1 MSAYLQ
7 LFNEQQ
13 KNALLKTRAAERKL
27 GECVELPT
35 SADLK
40 IALAASNARFV
51 LLGIPE
57 DIGVR
62 ANLGLGGAHTAW
74 QPALQSLLN
83 IQSTSAFSGN
93 ELLVL
98 GSIDCAEWMHAAQS
112 ASIIELRQLVAQID
126 DVVYPIIQSIVA
138 AGKIPIVVGGGHNN
152 AYPLLKGTSLA
163 LHKAINCINMD
174 AHSDYRIMEGRHSG
188 NGFRYALHEGYL
200 NRYALVG
207 LHENY
212 NSAAVLADL
221 HDNAS
226 IAFSFYEDI
235 FIRQRISYTS
245 ALQQALAHTSGLPTG
260 LELDLDCIEHTLS
273 SASSPSGMT
282 VLQARQY
289 ISYMAQHADCRY
301 IHLTEGAAQ
310 LDNGQQSS
318 SIGKLIAYLISDCI
332 KSFPA

>member
-27 GECVELPT
+27 GECVDLPSST
-35 SADLK
+35 DVATA
-40 IALAASNARFV
+40 IAASSARFV

-74 QPALQSLLN
+74 IPALQSLLN
-83 IQSTSAFSGN
+83 IQSTTAFLGN

-98 GSIDCAEWMHAAQS
+98 GSVDCAEWMHAAEA
-112 ASIIELRQLVAQID
+112 ASVPVLRDIVAQID
-126 DVVYPIIQSIVA
+126 THIFPLIQTIVA

-152 AYPLLKGTSLA
+152 AYPIIKGVSLG
-163 LHKAINCINMD
+163 LQQAINCINMD

-188 NGFRYALHEGYL
+188 NGFRYARHEGYL

-212 NSAAVLADL
+212 NSAAVVADM
-221 HDNAS
+221 HADAN

-235 FIRQRISYTS
+235 FIRQRMSYTT
-245 ALQQALAHTSGLPTG
+245 ALQEAQAHAFGAPTG
-260 LELDLDCIEHTLS
+260 IELDLDCIEHTLS

-289 ISYMAQHADCRY
+289 VSYMAQHADCRY

-318 SIGKLIAYLISDCI
+318 SIGKLIAYLITDFI